1 MQKCR
6 GRMVASSIFRIAS
19 ESATL
24 WKHSSAFIA
33 ETTMGRR
40 KIALDPAEVERLAA
54 QGLAEYQI
62 AEALGISQDTL
73 DRRKQDSEAIAEALQ
88 RGRGGARGAIENV
101 AFRCAKKA
109 EENPRYQTSLIFWL
123 KTWAGWSERRL
134 FEGLDLDMSLCTD
147 EEL

>member
-1 MQKCR
+1 
-6 GRMVASSIFRIAS
+6 
-19 ESATL
+19 
-24 WKHSSAFIA
+24 
-33 ETTMGRR
+33 MGRR

-73 DRRKQDSEAIAEALQ
+73 DRRKQDADAIAEALQ

-123 KTWAGWSERRL
+123 KTRAGWNERCL
-134 FEGLDLDMSLCTD
+134 FEGLDLDLSLCTD
-147 EEL
+147 EELERVAKGENPIRVILAVWAKARGGGTLE

>member
-1 MQKCR
+1 MAGVGFR
-6 GRMVASSIFRIAS
+6 VRDWLVGALAWRMVASSIFRMKS

-40 KIALDPAEVERLAA
+40 KIDLDPAEVERLAA

-73 DRRKQDSEAIAEALQ
+73 DRRKQDSDAIAEALQ
-88 RGRGGARGAIENV
+88 RGRGAHGERSRMWRFDA
-101 AFRCAKKA
+101 
-109 EENPRYQTSLIFWL
+109 PR
-123 KTWAGWSERRL
+123 RRRRIP
-134 FEGLDLDMSLCTD
+134 GIRPR
-147 EEL
+147 